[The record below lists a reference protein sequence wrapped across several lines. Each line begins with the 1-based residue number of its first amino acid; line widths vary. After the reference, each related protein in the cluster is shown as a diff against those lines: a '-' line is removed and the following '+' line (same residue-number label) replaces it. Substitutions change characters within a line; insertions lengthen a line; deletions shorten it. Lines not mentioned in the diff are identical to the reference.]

1 MVCPAHLV
9 CLASRERRVCLGQRE
24 TQVSP
29 EAPDLLE
36 ETDMMEALDSKESLV
51 CLVSLELAA
60 HPDPPPRGR
69 SESQAPLEHLDQ
81 WDHQDTL
88 EPTEP
93 RATPVPLAWTSRV
106 RLETEDHLASMEL
119 PDPQEPQDLLEDQG
133 GMAHLVCQD
142 LKETW
147 AQSDPLDQVEAPE
160 DLEVLVAPDLK
171 VNLGFQVETVL
182 QELRDLKEREETL
195 VFKDLQD

>member
-1 MVCPAHLV
+1 M
-9 CLASRERRVCLGQRE
+9 CLGQRE
-24 TQVSP
+24 TQASP

-36 ETDMMEALDSKESLV
+36 EADLMEALDPKESLA

-69 SESQAPLEHLDQ
+69 SVSQAPLEHLGR

-93 RATPVPLAWTSRV
+93 RATPAPPAWTSQV
-106 RLETEDHLASMEL
+106 RLETEDHPASMEL
-119 PDPQEPQDLLEDQG
+119 PDPQEPQDLLEDQA
-133 GMAHLVCQD
+133 GMAYLVCQD

-147 AQSDPLDQVEAPE
+147 AQSEPLDLPEALE

-182 QELRDLKEREETL
+182 QELQDLKEREETL